1 MNNRLAQEWE
11 SPSQAITTESR
22 PVRTQFL
29 IFTLFGDYVVYRGG
43 RIWTSSLLELMEL
56 LGVSERAVRSTLSR
70 MTRKGWLVSKKF
82 GRRSQYSVTSRGQAL
97 LEEGFRRIFEPII
110 TDWDGRW
117 HLVLYSL
124 PEEKRRMRH
133 ALRTRLTWLGFGRLA
148 YGTWLSPHDRSDDLN
163 AVLEDLALVQN
174 VDQFSGVYLGPA
186 GADDLVDRCWNLDAL
201 ESQYTDFIN
210 RYQPE
215 YLEITTQSNGQLSL
229 SKEDCFV
236 RRYWLTHEFQSFPLK
251 DPHLPTTLLSPD
263 WVGFTA
269 RELFS
274 NYHRILGTHAKEF
287 VDGVIAVGE
296 DRGG

>member
-1 MNNRLAQEWE
+1 MDNRLAQGLE
-11 SPSQAITTESR
+11 SPSQAITIESR

-43 RIWTSSLLELMEL
+43 KIWTSSLLELMEL

-70 MTRKGWLVSKKF
+70 MTRKGWLVSKKV
-82 GRRSQYSVTSRGQAL
+82 GRRSQYSLTSRGQAL
-97 LEEGFRRIFEPII
+97 LDEGFRRIFEPII
-110 TDWDGRW
+110 TEWDGHW

-148 YGTWLSPHDRSDDLN
+148 YGTWLSPHDRSDDLT
-163 AVLEDLALVQN
+163 AVLDDLALAPY
-174 VDQFSGVYLGPA
+174 VDLFSGDYLGPTT
-186 GADDLVDRCWNLDAL
+186 ADDLVHRCWDLDTL
-201 ESQYTDFIN
+201 EAQYADFIN

-215 YLEITTQSNGQLSL
+215 YLEATSQGDGQLSL
-229 SKEDCFV
+229 SKEDCFI
-236 RRYWLTHEFQSFPLK
+236 RRYWLTHEFQSFPLR

-263 WVGFTA
+263 WVGFAA

-274 NYHRILGTHAKEF
+274 NYHQILGTYAKEF
-287 VDGVIAVGE
+287 VDGVMDKGE
-296 DRGG
+296 DRKG